1 MSCWWGPLLS
11 GVSPKAAKSKPAQ
24 RDHSH
29 KPHTLQGKIRTEGGN
44 FPKNIMT
51 AENNTNWL
59 QTTANDLNNLLQVIA
74 ESSHALEPV
83 CQASPEA
90 MRYFAFLRNGLDRAK
105 QVTAQ
110 LVGKL
115 GGQSGL
121 QQAEPEPEVVA
132 VTKRPTV
139 TIENPEG
146 EKELILIID
155 DEALIVTLAKRM
167 LTDAGYRVVAAA
179 EPFQALEIFKQLHE
193 EVDLVIL
200 DFTLP
205 IMDGSEVFEELRKIR
220 ANVAVML
227 SSGFA
232 EQEKV
237 RAMLAQGLRG
247 FLPKP
252 YTQAK
257 LLLQVRSTLDAIRT
271 VKAKAS

>member
-1 MSCWWGPLLS
+1 M
-11 GVSPKAAKSKPAQ
+11 AAEH
-24 RDHSH
+24 DNH
-29 KPHTLQGKIRTEGGN
+29 
-44 FPKNIMT
+44 
-51 AENNTNWL
+51 WL
-59 QTTANDLNNLLQVIA
+59 QATVNDLNNLLQVIA
-74 ESSHALEPV
+74 ESSHALEPI
-83 CQASPEA
+83 CQASPEG
-90 MRYFAFLRNGLDRAK
+90 MRYFAFLRSGLDRAK
-105 QVTAQ
+105 QVTGQ

-115 GGQSGL
+115 GGQTS
-121 QQAEPEPEVVA
+121 QPHVEPKPEPVVA
-132 VTKRPTV
+132 SKHPAVA
-139 TIENPEG
+139 IENPDG

-193 EVDLVIL
+193 QVDLVIL

-237 RAMLAQGLRG
+237 RTMLAQGLRG

-271 VKAKAS
+271 VKANAS

>member
-1 MSCWWGPLLS
+1 M
-11 GVSPKAAKSKPAQ
+11 AAEQ
-24 RDHSH
+24 DNH
-29 KPHTLQGKIRTEGGN
+29 
-44 FPKNIMT
+44 
-51 AENNTNWL
+51 WL
-59 QTTANDLNNLLQVIA
+59 QATVNDLNNLLQVIA
-74 ESSHALEPV
+74 ESSNALEPI
-83 CQASPEA
+83 CQGSPEGL
-90 MRYFAFLRNGLDRAK
+90 RYFAFLRSGLDRAK
-105 QVTAQ
+105 QVTGE

-115 GGQSGL
+115 GGHTAVP
-121 QQAEPEPEVVA
+121 QADPKPVRAEVPKQTSVN
-132 VTKRPTV
+132 
-139 TIENPEG
+139 IENPDG
-146 EKELILIID
+146 IRELILIID

-167 LTDAGYRVVAAA
+167 LTDAGYRVVTAS
-179 EPFQALEIFKQLHE
+179 EPFHALEIFKQLHE
-193 EVDLVIL
+193 QVDLVIL

-252 YTQAK
+252 YTQEK

-271 VKAKAS
+271 VKAKVA